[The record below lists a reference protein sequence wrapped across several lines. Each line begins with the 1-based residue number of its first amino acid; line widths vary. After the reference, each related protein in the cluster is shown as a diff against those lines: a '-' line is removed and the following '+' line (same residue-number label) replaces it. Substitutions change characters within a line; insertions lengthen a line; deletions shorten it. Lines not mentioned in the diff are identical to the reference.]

1 MMRTATKRRPFRISD
16 ADADLIEKIAKRFA
30 AIVLEQ
36 GEPEEWPDVE
46 ADAKFALERCHARV
60 CPLKLEKLLEAD
72 RFNFIHDVDGIGRRL
87 NYVSG
92 KGDTAKYELSN
103 CFLPRFA
110 APKARA

>member
-1 MMRTATKRRPFRISD
+1 MTAATKGRGFGITD
-16 ADADLIEKIAKRFA
+16 ADAELIEKIAKRFA

-36 GEPEEWPDVE
+36 GDPEEWPDVE

-60 CPLKLEKLLEAD
+60 CALRLDDLLAAD
-72 RFNFIHDVDGIGRRL
+72 RFNFIHDVDGIGRHI

-92 KGDTAKYELSN
+92 RGSSAKYELSN

-110 APKARA
+110 ARKVRS